1 VVEVRKIAGEGE
13 ILREVMVKIGLER
26 IYTQKRT
33 MVEALLDSKAIEL
46 VISSEF
52 AKKKQKFKLK
62 KIKRPIYMRNVDETF
77 NKKELIKNTVKV
89 NIFHQGYKER
99 TKIDL
104 ISKQK

>member
-1 VVEVRKIAGEGE
+1 MVEVRKITGEGE

-26 IYTQKRT
+26 IYIQKRT

-52 AKKKQKFKLK
+52 AKKQKFKLK